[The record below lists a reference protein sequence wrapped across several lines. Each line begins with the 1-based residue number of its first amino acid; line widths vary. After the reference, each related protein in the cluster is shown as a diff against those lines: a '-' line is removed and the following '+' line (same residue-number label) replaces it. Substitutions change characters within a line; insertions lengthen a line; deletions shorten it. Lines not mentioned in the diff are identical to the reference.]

1 MIHPTEPPGESASRG
16 DRALPRGPRESN
28 SRTFNVGVVGATGQ
42 VGVAMRQ
49 ILAERDFPIGDLR
62 FFASERSAGTVL
74 PYAGPGGGQSITVE
88 DAATADPSGLDIALF
103 SAGATTSR
111 ALAQKYADAGVI
123 VVDNSSAF
131 RKDPEIPLV
140 VSEVNPDALE
150 GHKGLIAN
158 PNCSTMQLM
167 VALKPIHDAA
177 GIDRLIVS
185 TYQSVSGTGVKAV
198 KELEDQTRAALAGE
212 ALPDPTIYPHHS
224 AFNVLGGA
232 GNFPDGDDH
241 TDEERKMMFETRK
254 ILGDESIK
262 IAVTCAR
269 VPVRSAHSESVSLE
283 TKSDLSVEEAR
294 ALLEAQD
301 GLIMVDDPT
310 THAYPTAL
318 SSAGRDE
325 VFVGRLRR
333 DPTHDRGLQM
343 WVVSD
348 NLLKGAAT
356 NAVQIAEVLH
366 DRGLVKVPTAA

>member
-1 MIHPTEPPGESASRG
+1 MSEYRVA
-16 DRALPRGPRESN
+16 
-28 SRTFNVGVVGATGQ
+28 VVGATGA
-42 VGVAMRQ
+42 VGTVMRAK
-49 ILAERDFPIGDLR
+49 LRERGFPAETIVP
-62 FFASERSAGTVL
+62 FASERSEGRELDGVPCRVL
-74 PYAGPGGGQSITVE
+74 SDESIQGF
-88 DAATADPSGLDIALF
+88 DLALF

-111 ALAQKYADAGVI
+111 EWAPKFVEAGAV

-131 RKDPEIPLV
+131 RRDPEIPLV
-140 VSEVNPDALE
+140 VSEVNPEALE
-150 GHKGLIAN
+150 GHRGLIAN

-167 VALKPIHDAA
+167 VALKPIYDAA
-177 GIDRLIVS
+177 GIDRLVVS

-212 ALPDPTIYPHHS
+212 PLPDPAIYPHHI

-232 GNFPDGDDH
+232 GNFAEGDDH

-254 ILGDESIK
+254 ILGNEDIR

-269 VPVRSAHSESVSLE
+269 VPVRASHSESVSLE
-283 TKSDLSVEEAR
+283 TRDDLSVEDAR
-294 ALLEAQD
+294 ELLANMP
-301 GLIMVDDPT
+301 GLVLVDDPA
-310 THAYPTAL
+310 THGYPTAL
-318 SSAGRDE
+318 SAAGRDE

-333 DPTHDRGLQM
+333 DPTHPRGLQM

-366 DRGLVKVPTAA
+366 DRGLVRVPAAA

>member
-1 MIHPTEPPGESASRG
+1 MKVA
-16 DRALPRGPRESN
+16 
-28 SRTFNVGVVGATGQ
+28 VVGATGA
-42 VGVAMRQ
+42 VGTVMRAK
-49 ILAERDFPIGDLR
+49 LKERRFPADEVVP
-62 FFASERSAGTVL
+62 FASERSVGRVL
-74 PYAGPGGGQSITVE
+74 DGVPCRALSEESIQGF
-88 DAATADPSGLDIALF
+88 DLALF
-103 SAGATTSR
+103 SAGAATSR
-111 ALAQKYADAGVI
+111 AWAPKFVEAGAV

-131 RKDPEIPLV
+131 RRDPEIPLV

-167 VALKPIHDAA
+167 VALKPIYDAA

-198 KELEDQTRAALAGE
+198 RELEDQSRAALNGDE
-212 ALPDPTIYPHHS
+212 LPPPVVYPHHI

-232 GNFPDGDDH
+232 GNFVDGDDH

-254 ILGDESIK
+254 ILGDEDIK

-269 VPVRSAHSESVSLE
+269 VPVRNSHSESVSLE
-283 TKSDLSVEEAR
+283 TRDDLSVDAAR
-294 ALLEAQD
+294 ELLED
-301 GLIMVDDPT
+301 MPGLVVVDDPAS
-310 THAYPTAL
+310 HGYPTAL
-318 SSAGRDE
+318 SSAGHDE

-333 DPTHDRGLQM
+333 DPTHPRGLQM

-356 NAVQIAEVLH
+356 NAVQITEVLH
-366 DRGLVKVPTAA
+366 ERGLVQVPATA

>member
-1 MIHPTEPPGESASRG
+1 MSRY
-16 DRALPRGPRESN
+16 RVA
-28 SRTFNVGVVGATGQ
+28 VVGATGA
-42 VGVAMRQ
+42 VGTVMRAK
-49 ILAERDFPIGDLR
+49 LRERNFPASEIVP
-62 FFASERSAGTVL
+62 FASERSAGR
-74 PYAGPGGGQSITVE
+74 E
-88 DAATADPSGLDIALF
+88 LDGAIVQPLSDETIQGFDLAIF
-103 SAGATTSR
+103 SAGGSTSGEWAPR
-111 ALAQKYADAGVI
+111 FVDAGAV
-123 VVDNSSAF
+123 VVDNSSKW
-131 RKDPEIPLV
+131 RRDPEVPLV
-140 VSEVNPDALE
+140 VAEVNPDDLVD
-150 GHKGLIAN
+150 HKGLIAN

-167 VALKPIHDAA
+167 VALKPIYEAA

-212 ALPDPTIYPHHS
+212 ALPDPTIYPHHI

-232 GNFPDGDDH
+232 GNFPEGDDH

-269 VPVRSAHSESVSLE
+269 VPVLSAHSESVSLE
-283 TKSDLSVEEAR
+283 TKSDLSVQDAR
-294 ALLEAQD
+294 KLLENQP
-301 GLIMVDDPT
+301 GLIVVDDPA
-310 THAYPTAL
+310 THGYPTAL

-333 DPTHDRGLQM
+333 DPTHERGLQM

-366 DRGLVKVPTAA
+366 ERGLVQVPTAA

>member
-1 MIHPTEPPGESASRG
+1 MSEYKVA
-16 DRALPRGPRESN
+16 
-28 SRTFNVGVVGATGQ
+28 VVGATGA
-42 VGVAMRQ
+42 VGTVMRAK
-49 ILAERDFPIGDLR
+49 LRERGFPAETIVP
-62 FFASERSAGTVL
+62 FASERSVGRELDGVPCRAL
-74 PYAGPGGGQSITVE
+74 SEDSIQGF
-88 DAATADPSGLDIALF
+88 DLALF

-111 ALAQKYADAGVI
+111 AWAPKFVEAGAV

-131 RKDPEIPLV
+131 RRDPEIPLV

-167 VALKPIHDAA
+167 VALKPIHAAA

-198 KELEDQTRAALAGE
+198 RELEDQTRAALNGE
-212 ALPDPTIYPHHS
+212 KLPDAAVYPHHI

-232 GNFPDGDDH
+232 GNFAEGDDH
-241 TDEERKMMFETRK
+241 TDEERKMIFETRK
-254 ILGDESIK
+254 ILGDEEIK

-269 VPVRSAHSESVSLE
+269 VPVRNSHSESVSLE
-283 TKSDLSVEEAR
+283 TRDELSVEAAR
-294 ALLEAQD
+294 ELLENMP
-301 GLIMVDDPT
+301 GLIMVDDPAS
-310 THAYPTAL
+310 HGYPTAL

-333 DPTHDRGLQM
+333 DPTHPRGLQM

-366 DRGLVKVPTAA
+366 ERGLVKVPAAV

>member
-1 MIHPTEPPGESASRG
+1 MLAKLKERG
-16 DRALPRGPRESN
+16 FP
-28 SRTFNVGVVGATGQ
+28 
-42 VGVAMRQ
+42 
-49 ILAERDFPIGDLR
+49 AEEIVP
-62 FFASERSAGTVL
+62 FASERSAGKELDGVTIRAL
-74 PYAGPGGGQSITVE
+74 NDESIR
-88 DAATADPSGLDIALF
+88 GFDIALF

-111 ALAQKYADAGVI
+111 AWAQKFVDAGAV

-131 RKDPEIPLV
+131 RRDPEIPLV
-140 VSEVNPDALE
+140 VSEVNPEALE
-150 GHKGLIAN
+150 NHRGLIAN

-167 VALKPIHDAA
+167 VALKPIYDAA

-198 KELEDQTRAALAGE
+198 RELEDQTRAALE
-212 ALPDPTIYPHHS
+212 NQPLPDATIYPHHI

-269 VPVRSAHSESVSLE
+269 VPVRSSHSESVSLE
-283 TKSDLSVEEAR
+283 TKEDLSVEQAR
-294 ALLEAQD
+294 DLLANMP
-301 GLIMVDDPT
+301 GLVLVDDPS
-310 THAYPTAL
+310 THGSPTAL
-318 SSAGRDE
+318 DAAGRDE

-333 DPTHDRGLQM
+333 DPTHERGLQM

-366 DRGLVKVPTAA
+366 DRGLVRVSTPA

>member
-1 MIHPTEPPGESASRG
+1 MSYRVA
-16 DRALPRGPRESN
+16 
-28 SRTFNVGVVGATGQ
+28 VVGATGA
-42 VGVAMRQ
+42 VGTVMRAK
-49 ILAERDFPIGDLR
+49 LHERGFPAEIVVP
-62 FFASERSAGTVL
+62 FASERSEGRELDGVPCRVL
-74 PYAGPGGGQSITVE
+74 SDESIQGF
-88 DAATADPSGLDIALF
+88 DLALF

-111 ALAQKYADAGVI
+111 EWAPKFVEAGAV

-140 VSEVNPDALE
+140 VSEVNPEALE

-167 VALKPIHDAA
+167 VALKPIYDAA
-177 GIDRLIVS
+177 GIDRLVVS

-198 KELEDQTRAALAGE
+198 QELEDQTRAALAGE
-212 ALPDPTIYPHHS
+212 PLPDAAIYPHHI

-232 GNFPDGDDH
+232 GNFVDGDDH
-241 TDEERKMMFETRK
+241 TDEERKMMHETRK
-254 ILGDESIK
+254 ILGDQEIK

-269 VPVRSAHSESVSLE
+269 VPVRASHSESVSLE
-283 TKSDLSVEEAR
+283 TRLDLSVDAAR
-294 ALLEAQD
+294 ELLAD
-301 GLIMVDDPT
+301 MPGLVLVDDPAS
-310 THAYPTAL
+310 HGYPTAL
-318 SSAGRDE
+318 SAAGRDE

-333 DPTHDRGLQM
+333 DPTHPRGLQM

-366 DRGLVKVPTAA
+366 ERGLIQVPAAA